1 MSPNGIIDL
10 NSLTAF
16 RSQRFDDQVSSN
28 PYFFNG
34 PFTGVLVQPA
44 AYTFIYRFMANH
56 SVEAPHGEL
65 RSEVLQSWFGV
76 EEEEEEGGEYVWREG
91 WERIPLNWVSTYLY
105 LLYLLRLLPTLS
117 MQAPFAYLISNMR
130 KKTVQTSHRIPL
142 RQRLFPRRCR
152 QRCSSPS
159 QISQYWRVSL
169 TYTPLLISSL
179 PTTNSRPPLF
189 SFLTET
195 PTAPTPSQAST
206 SPLSRPVFSPRKIS
220 LPKRIVLLVLLI
232 NLLRKLNRIYLVLWM
247 SLQARFHL

>member
-56 SVEAPHGEL
+56 SVESPHGEL

-91 WERIPLNWVSTYLY
+91 WERIPLNWVSTYLDSY
-105 LLYLLRLLPTLS
+105 PC

-130 KKTVQTSHRIPL
+130 EKTVQTSHRIPL

-152 QRCSSPS
+152 
-159 QISQYWRVSL
+159 
-169 TYTPLLISSL
+169 
-179 PTTNSRPPLF
+179 
-189 SFLTET
+189 
-195 PTAPTPSQAST
+195 
-206 SPLSRPVFSPRKIS
+206 
-220 LPKRIVLLVLLI
+220 
-232 NLLRKLNRIYLVLWM
+232 
-247 SLQARFHL
+247 